1 MVLFL
6 ARSAVIIK
14 SKNSTSVL
22 LSNYEMSYAL
32 GLLCKIG
39 QFQIPEHKNIVELKE
54 KLIPQINAYA
64 TGDVYE
70 KNLIHMVNQYA
81 PSEEMDEQMTEL
93 LWMGIREKKV
103 WNEKENL

>member
-1 MVLFL
+1 MVPFL

-39 QFQIPEHKNIVELKE
+39 QFQILEYRNIMELKD

-64 TGDVYE
+64 AEDVYE
-70 KNLIHMVNQYA
+70 KNLIHMINKYI
-81 PSEEMDEQMTEL
+81 PSVEMDEQMTEL
-93 LWMGIREKKV
+93 LLLGIHEKKM